1 MKHTAKHLDNGF
13 YLVSDRAAGALVRVL
28 GQKLPRIG
36 WEKFVMV
43 RTADGRLLN
52 AWLKRTDTRHT
63 AYTWAQRGRGWH
75 WALHSL
81 RADGPT
87 VCNLS
92 VSAALGQAFT
102 FEAIASTQSIAA

>member
-1 MKHTAKHLDNGF
+1 MKHTAKHLDSGF
-13 YLVSDRAAGALVRVL
+13 YLVSDRAAGELVRVL

-36 WEKFVMV
+36 WKKHVML

-52 AWLKRTDTRHT
+52 AWLKRTDTRHSCRIF
-63 AYTWAQRGRGWH
+63 AQNRRGWH
-75 WALHSL
+75 WALYSL

-92 VSAALGQAFT
+92 VSAALGESFT
-102 FEAIASTQSIAA
+102 FEAVASTQSVAA